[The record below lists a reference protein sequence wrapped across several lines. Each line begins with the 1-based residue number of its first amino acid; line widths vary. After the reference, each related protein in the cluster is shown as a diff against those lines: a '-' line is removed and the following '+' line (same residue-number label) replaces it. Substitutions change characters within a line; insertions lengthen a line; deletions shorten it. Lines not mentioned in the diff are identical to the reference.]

1 MIHFASPLLLTLLPL
16 PWLIWSLLP
25 PSKKAFMCALPVPF
39 FDFLQ
44 HHLVKHTSHTH
55 PPGFTFFALL
65 WILMTV
71 ALAGPQWTGEP
82 IRLSQEGRNIF
93 LVLDLSG
100 SMELPDMILN
110 QRPATR
116 LSVVKQAAEAFIK
129 ARPEDHLGLILFGSQ
144 AYLQTPL
151 TYDHANV
158 LKRISDATTGL
169 AGKTTSIGDAIGL
182 AIKKLQSTPRKG
194 RVIILLTDGA
204 NNSGLLPPLKA
215 AELAQSEHIKIYTI
229 GLSSEGNNQ
238 NLANLFISMQS
249 GADLDEDTLKEI
261 ARITDGQYFRA
272 TNQQSLNNIY
282 QKIDKLETTEHASTP
297 LTPKIQYYPWI
308 LMVCCGLLSLW
319 IGRITLHTK
328 KGTSA

>member
-1 MIHFASPLLLTLLPL
+1 MIHFASPLFLLLLPL
-16 PWLIWSLLP
+16 PWFIWTWLP
-25 PSKKAFMCALPVPF
+25 PSKKAFLCALPVPF

-44 HHLVKHTSHTH
+44 HHLVKSTSHAY
-55 PPGFTFFALL
+55 PAPFSFFSLL
-65 WILMTV
+65 WVLMTI

-100 SMELPDMILN
+100 SMELPDMVLN

-116 LSVVKQAAEAFIK
+116 LQVVKQAAEAFIK

-151 TYDHANV
+151 TYDHENI
-158 LKRISDATTGL
+158 LKRISDANVGL
-169 AGKTTSIGDAIGL
+169 AGKTTSIGDALGL
-182 AIKKLQSTPRKG
+182 AVKKLQSTPRQG
-194 RVIILLTDGA
+194 RIIILLTDGA

-215 AELAQSEHIKIYTI
+215 AEIAHSEHIKIYTI

-261 ARITDGQYFRA
+261 AQITGGQYFLA
-272 TNQQSLNNIY
+272 TNPQSLNNIY
-282 QKIDKLETTEHASTP
+282 QKIDKLETTEHASSP
-297 LTPKIQYYPWI
+297 LKPKIPYYPWI

-319 IGRITLHTK
+319 IGRMSTPK
-328 KGTSA
+328 RTST